1 MNLSI
6 FLLAMTSLVFNVTN
20 GTDDLIQWNPS
31 RKLTWNDFQATP
43 DKNTTNAALTSSGIY
58 MKFSSDGTSLQYEIT
73 CSFDKKKSWGRVK
86 NDHILAHEQ
95 GHFDI
100 TEIHA
105 RRLSKALAAYR
116 VNARTL
122 NKDIND
128 IYKAEMENLQ
138 RMQSQYDSETSHSRK
153 FKEQEEWEKKIENG
167 LKSYDRYAGY
177 AKMQQKDL

>member
-6 FLLAMTSLVFNVTN
+6 FLVAVTGLLLNTTN

-31 RKLTWNDFQATP
+31 RKLTWNDFQAMP
-43 DKNTTNAALTSSGIY
+43 DGNSTNAALTSSSIY

-73 CSFDKKKSWGRVK
+73 CNFDKKKSWGRVK

-116 VNARTL
+116 ANARTL
-122 NKDIND
+122 NKDVND

-138 RMQSQYDSETSHSRK
+138 RMQSQYDSETSHSRN
-153 FKEQEEWEKKIENG
+153 FKEQQEWENKIENM
-167 LKSYDRYAGY
+167 LKSSERYAGY
-177 AKMQQKDL
+177 GKMQQKDL